1 LLILEEEEKTKRLDG
16 CRNINLEDNIS
27 RKIILASGSPR
38 RKKILENLRIDFDII
53 KPSGAV
59 EKLFKNPR
67 KTVVYNSGIK
77 AQFVYNHAIMNSSDY
92 RNCVIA
98 GFDTIVYFN
107 GRNLGKP
114 QGVDQAYDFLQT
126 LSGKIH
132 RVITGVSIIDFKT
145 GSIISGSET
154 TIVKFRSIS
163 PGQIADYLSVEDV
176 SDKAGAYDISGY
188 GAMLVERINGCFYN
202 VAGLPVYRFFEL
214 LKEI

>member
-1 LLILEEEEKTKRLDG
+1 LEEEEKNKKLKD
-16 CRNINLEDNIS
+16 CRDIILEDNIS
-27 RKIILASGSPR
+27 RRIILASDSPR
-38 RKKILENLRIDFDII
+38 RKKILENLRIDFDVI

-59 EKLFKNPR
+59 EKSFKNPR
-67 KTVVYNSGIK
+67 KTAVYNSSIK
-77 AQFVYNHAIMNSSDY
+77 AQFVYNHAIINNLDY

-98 GFDTIVYFN
+98 GFDTIVYLD

-114 QGVDQAYDFLQT
+114 EDIDQAYNFLET
-126 LSGKIH
+126 LSGRIH

-145 GSIISGSET
+145 GSIVSGSEMT
-154 TIVKFRSIS
+154 VVKFRDLSS
-163 PGQIADYLSVEDV
+163 GQITDYLSVENV

-188 GAMLVERINGCFYN
+188 GAMLVEKINGCFYN

>member
-1 LLILEEEEKTKRLDG
+1 MEG
-16 CRNINLEDNIS
+16 SIS

-38 RKKILENLRIDFDII
+38 RKKILKNLRIDFDVI
-53 KPSGAV
+53 KPSGAI

-67 KTVVYNSGIK
+67 KTVLYNSSIK
-77 AQFVYNHAIMNSSDY
+77 AQFVYNHAIINSSNYSD
-92 RNCVIA
+92 CIIA

-114 QGVDQAYDFLQT
+114 DGIAQAYDFLKT

-145 GSIISGSET
+145 GSIVSGSET
-154 TIVKFRSIS
+154 TIVKFRDIS
-163 PGQIADYLSVEDV
+163 SGQISDYLSVENV
-176 SDKAGAYDISGY
+176 FDKAGAYDISGY
-188 GAMLVERINGCFYN
+188 GAMLVEKINGCFYN

>member
-1 LLILEEEEKTKRLDG
+1 LEEEEKNKRLNS
-16 CRNINLEDNIS
+16 CRDINLEDNIS
-27 RKIILASGSPR
+27 RRIILASASPR
-38 RKKILENLRIDFDII
+38 RKKILENLRIDFDVI
-53 KPSGAV
+53 KPFGAV
-59 EKLFKNPR
+59 EKSFKNPR
-67 KTVVYNSGIK
+67 KTVVYNSTIK
-77 AQFVYNHAIMNSSDY
+77 AQFVYNHGIINSLNY

-114 QGVDQAYDFLQT
+114 QGIDQAYDFLQT
-126 LSGKIH
+126 LSGRIH

-145 GSIISGSET
+145 GSIVSGSET
-154 TIVKFRSIS
+154 TIVKFRNIS
-163 PGQIADYLSVEDV
+163 SGQITDYLSVEDV

-188 GAMLVERINGCFYN
+188 GAVLVEKINGCFYN

>member
-1 LLILEEEEKTKRLDG
+1 LEEEEKTKR
-16 CRNINLEDNIS
+16 INSCMDINAEGSIS

-38 RKKILENLRIDFDII
+38 RKKILESLRIDFDVI

-67 KTVVYNSGIK
+67 KTVLYNSGIK
-77 AQFVYNHAIMNSSDY
+77 AQFVYNHAIMNSSNY

-114 QGVDQAYDFLQT
+114 GGIEQAYDFLQT

-132 RVITGVSIIDFKT
+132 RVITGVSIIDFET
-145 GSIISGSET
+145 GSIVSGSET
-154 TIVKFRSIS
+154 TIVKFRSLS
-163 PGQIADYLSVEDV
+163 SGQIADYLSVEGV

-188 GAMLVERINGCFYN
+188 GAMLVEKINGCFYN